1 MPFSFSTEISHLQC
15 FLLYSIEDFR
25 KNHKQE
31 LCFYPMNF
39 KRAEHSMMVLKLNQ
53 LNFILVVV
61 FSPHIIAHECSS
73 GLFGPRCQ
81 YICHCEDVTTCN
93 STTGECDSGCADGW
107 DGHVCQRQN
116 IALKRIV
123 KQSSTAYG
131 GVAEKAVDGFTCTYY
146 DERKKEY
153 SCSHTNDNPKQA
165 PFWMVY
171 LDEPTTLHY
180 MQIFNRVDNDKKYSY
195 RLQKF
200 YVTVANTSD
209 IDDNV
214 ECYSHNDTK
223 FSAHIFHCT
232 KPVVASVV
240 RVRLYHLE
248 PLTICEFKIY
258 KCSEYW
264 FGKDC
269 SQQCNCRNITEVCNP
284 VTGACRSGIKIV
296 ENKPKVS
303 PRNETPEKVAPVEP
317 SSAVVAL
324 SVLLV
329 LSLCVII
336 VLGILLIQKSNFVN
350 RFSITRLQF

>member
-1 MPFSFSTEISHLQC
+1 
-15 FLLYSIEDFR
+15 
-25 KNHKQE
+25 
-31 LCFYPMNF
+31 
-39 KRAEHSMMVLKLNQ
+39 MMVLKLNQ